1 MAPDPHETQDLLQR
15 AAVAFMTARY
25 HAWVQG
31 MSEAPLARVCAEAVD
46 AAEAL
51 VAELKN
57 RGHLQE
63 PAEPAPVLGPT
74 LKKWPP
80 LKIKGA
86 PLRREEK
93 ALPWSPPWSPDNA
106 EGEPKRE
113 DKCNLGPPAAT
124 CTRCGD
130 RPGRTCPAQ
139 VEDVAGR
146 LFCLETEKVAMTP
159 CNPTCPHRWCEQ
171 CASELSPRPTEEP
184 QA

>member
-15 AAVAFMTARY
+15 AAVAFKTARY

-74 LKKWPP
+74 LKKWP
-80 LKIKGA
+80 
-86 PLRREEK
+86 
-93 ALPWSPPWSPDNA
+93 PDNA